1 MFNSCKLI
9 SGRIKL
15 AFCRP
20 TIVIYLLILPVV
32 TACVSTQ
39 IVDKQASDLMPA
51 VVAIKIFDENGHGNW
66 VRNPRLQ
73 KDVFCGGEWVNVKF
87 SDIDVAT
94 YSTTYGVLIFARS
107 YASRGEFFCTQVVR
121 FKVDT
126 QQKANDLVKASRA
139 LGTKINSFPVVSG
152 PLP

>member
-1 MFNSCKLI
+1 MFNSCNLI
-9 SGRIKL
+9 LGGIKL

-20 TIVIYLLILPVV
+20 TTVICLLTLPVV

-51 VVAIKIFDENGHGNW
+51 VVAIKIFDENGLGNW

-73 KDVFCGGEWVNVKF
+73 KDVFCGGEWVNVQF
-87 SDIDVAT
+87 SDIDIAT
-94 YSTTYGVLIFARS
+94 YSTIYGVLTFARS
-107 YASRGEFFCTQVVR
+107 YASGGKIFCSQIAK

-139 LGTKINSFPVVSG
+139 LGTKINSFPVFPG
-152 PLP
+152 FLP